1 VSGEYAETLRGR
13 ALSALK
19 WAQRACQEGDY
30 DTCALLA
37 EYAAQLYLKSLIYRV
52 TGEEV
57 RVQSVRELLGVLA
70 AALVEQGAE
79 DFAREVSDYMRVH
92 RRELAELSDAH
103 TRAAYGLTGYGE
115 KEATLLLR
123 VAEQALEELRRL
135 EERLFG

>member
-1 VSGEYAETLRGR
+1 M
-13 ALSALK
+13 SALK

-37 EYAAQLYLKSLIYRV
+37 GHAAQLYLKSLIYRV

-57 RVQSVRELLGVLA
+57 RVQGVRELLWVLA

-79 DFAREVSDYMRVH
+79 DFAREVSDYMRAH
-92 RRELAELSDAH
+92 KRELAELSDAH

-115 KEATLLLR
+115 KEAKLLLR